1 MNRRGSLRMGILLAL
16 GLAACAKRPAPASVE
31 ALNEYFAAL
40 AQSQQF
46 TGDVLVAEHG
56 RVVFERSFGY
66 ADFASRRPNTSGVRF
81 PIASISKVLTGTAI
95 LQLAEAG
102 TLRMADPV
110 VKYLPG
116 FPYPTV
122 TIRHLLSHTSG
133 LPPYNAYFDSLRTA
147 HPDRVFTNADFLPG
161 LRAGPRPPIYRPGDK
176 ENYDNINFIVLA
188 DIIERVSGT
197 PYDEYIAK
205 HVLRPAGM
213 RHTTFLP
220 LGLQFRDSTSADLA
234 YPHIYPHVYSAE
246 PIRGS
251 AIPYVVS
258 YWNAYRFAGFGDY
271 VSSTRDLLR
280 FDDALY
286 RGRLLSGTTLREAY
300 TPVRLND
307 GTENP
312 DRFGLGW
319 EIEKDTSLGTIVYHS
334 GAATG
339 LSCVLLR
346 NVSRHQTVIVFDNA
360 HYNAHEIATNAM
372 MIVNGRRVPRP
383 KKSIA
388 RVFGMVLASR
398 GPEAARDTLEKL
410 RDDTA
415 TYALSEGEINSLGY
429 DFMATDNPYHLPT
442 APRYADALDVF
453 KVNVALF
460 PSSANVYDS
469 YGEALLATGKAAE
482 ALRMYE
488 RALDLNPESANARKM
503 VAQLRRTVRHR
514 RP

>member
-1 MNRRGSLRMGILLAL
+1 MNRCISIQVGILLAV
-16 GLAACAKRPAPASVE
+16 GLTACAKGPEPARIA
-31 ALNEYFAAL
+31 ALSAYFATL
-40 AQSQQF
+40 AQNQEF
-46 TGDVLVAEHG
+46 NGDVLVADYG

-66 ADFASRRPNTSGVRF
+66 ADFASRRRNTSDVRF

-102 TLRMADPV
+102 TLRMGDPV
-110 VKYLPG
+110 VEYLPG

-122 TIRHLLSHTSG
+122 TVRHLLSHTSG
-133 LPPYNAYFDSLRTA
+133 LPPYNAYFDFLRA
-147 HPDRVFTNADFLPG
+147 EQPERVFTNADFLPG
-161 LRAGPRPPIYRPGDK
+161 LRAGPRPLIYQPGEK
-176 ENYDNINFIVLA
+176 GSYDNINFIVLA
-188 DIIERVSGT
+188 AIIEKASGT
-197 PYDEYIAK
+197 PYDEYIAR

-213 RHTTFLP
+213 RDTRFLP

-234 YPHIYPHVYSAE
+234 FPHIYPHVYSAE
-246 PIRGS
+246 PIRAGT
-251 AIPYVVS
+251 IPYVVS

-271 VSSTRDLLR
+271 VSTTRDLLR
-280 FDDALY
+280 LDDALY
-286 RGRLLSGTTLREAY
+286 HGRLLSGAMLREAY

-360 HYNAHEIATNAM
+360 HYNAHEIATNALL
-372 MIVNGRRVPRP
+372 ILNGRQVPRP
-383 KKSIA
+383 KKSIT
-388 RVFGMVLASR
+388 RVFGMVLAST

-429 DFMATDNPYHLPT
+429 DFMATDNPYHLPM
-442 APRYADALDVF
+442 APRYADALAVF
-453 KVNVALF
+453 EENVHLF
-460 PSSANVYDS
+460 PRSANVYDS
-469 YGEALLATGKAAE
+469 YGEALLATGKVAE

-488 RALDLNPESANARKM
+488 RALDLNPQSINARKM
-503 VAQLRRTVRHR
+503 VAQLRRTVRN
-514 RP
+514 